1 MRRRNFLTSITA
13 AIVAPTTV
21 LATPLA
27 PVSLLQAKEVMVIDS
42 SGYPGFGTSH
52 PSQKLQVQDRGRGF
66 LVPVIH

>member
-1 MRRRNFLTSITA
+1 MKRRNFLTSIAA
-13 AIVAPTTV
+13 AIVTPTTV

-42 SGYPGFGTSH
+42 TSNPGIGTNP